1 MPNDVLFNQSVEV
14 RIDRPANKNDINTR
28 SNNMEALAI
37 VTALA
42 LIQAVLFAFQVG
54 SARVKHG
61 ISAPAVSGHDE
72 FERHYRVHQNT
83 MEQLIVFLPALW
95 MFGYFIHPYW
105 GAGIGLVFVASRFMY
120 QRAYIKDPKSR
131 SGAFGVGFMTMAI
144 LLLGSIVGA
153 VMRLVSSMQ

>member
-1 MPNDVLFNQSVEV
+1 
-14 RIDRPANKNDINTR
+14 
-28 SNNMEALAI
+28 MEALAI

-131 SGAFGVGFMTMAI
+131 SGAFGVGFMTMGFYYWA
-144 LLLGSIVGA
+144 LSLALSCAWYLQCNKFLHV
-153 VMRLVSSMQ
+153 LQTNKDCSSLSN